1 MKINAAGAFKPLYIL
16 PSWLIMGPFSGPQRR
31 MESTMTIKLE
41 VPEDRLGLFQRM
53 KRQLPLE
60 IREDPEVLQKLLIY
74 LKLGGERLVRQVVAT
89 LKVEFPEDTQLFK
102 HRLVE
107 EPLETGDDNGD
118 TEDQT
123 SSDDGAADDAAP
135 DEEGDENEE

>member
-1 MKINAAGAFKPLYIL
+1 
-16 PSWLIMGPFSGPQRR
+16 
-31 MESTMTIKLE
+31 MTIKLE

-74 LKLGGERLVRQVVAT
+74 LKLGGERLVRQMVAT

-107 EPLETGDDNGD
+107 EPLDTGNDNGD
-118 TEDQT
+118 DQT
-123 SSDDGAADDAAP
+123 SSDDDAAGESG
-135 DEEGDENEE
+135 EEEEEEEEEK

>member
-1 MKINAAGAFKPLYIL
+1 
-16 PSWLIMGPFSGPQRR
+16 
-31 MESTMTIKLE
+31 MESAMTIKFE

-60 IREDPEVLQKLLIY
+60 VREDPEVLQKMLIY

-107 EPLETGDDNGD
+107 EPLDTGDDNDD
-118 TEDQT
+118 TDDQA
-123 SSDDGAADDAAP
+123 SSNDDAA
-135 DEEGDENEE
+135 DEEGDEEEKEEK

>member
-1 MKINAAGAFKPLYIL
+1 
-16 PSWLIMGPFSGPQRR
+16 
-31 MESTMTIKLE
+31 MTIKLE

-74 LKLGGERLVRQVVAT
+74 LKLGGERLVRQMVAT

-107 EPLETGDDNGD
+107 EPLDTGNDNGD
-118 TEDQT
+118 DQT
-123 SSDDGAADDAAP
+123 SSDDDAAGESG
-135 DEEGDENEE
+135 EEEEEEEEK